1 MQPLLMAGAGSRTH
15 ARSPHANVST
25 FTPHAT
31 APIRVLHPVTSLA
44 LATAIA
50 AEIDD
55 QRVAIG
61 VTGQPTG
68 RFR

>member
-1 MQPLLMAGAGSRTH
+1 MQAIFLAGGDVRSTAHPLH
-15 ARSPHANVST
+15 AATPLFASSPMIAC
-25 FTPHAT
+25 
-31 APIRVLHPVTSLA
+31 A

-50 AEIDD
+50 AETED

-61 VTGQPTG
+61 IAGQPTG